1 MVTSN
6 LEYLMCFY
14 MFLMKTE
21 SLVALKILYEEH
33 FEHSKLEAFIPHKEL
48 DWNF

>member
-14 MFLMKTE
+14 MFLIKTE
-21 SLVALKILYEEH
+21 NLIALKILYEEH
-33 FEHSKLEAFIPHKEL
+33 FEHSKLEAFVPHEEL
-48 DWNF
+48 DWKF